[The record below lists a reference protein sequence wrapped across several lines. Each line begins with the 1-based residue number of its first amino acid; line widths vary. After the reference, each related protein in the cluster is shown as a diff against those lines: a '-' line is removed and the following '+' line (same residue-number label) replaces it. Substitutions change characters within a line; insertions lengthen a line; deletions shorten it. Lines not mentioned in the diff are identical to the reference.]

1 MASTPTLA
9 YEIDYDDDRM
19 VRLLLGRLIEPEDQ
33 LFAELRGHAPPAA
46 LLRAIVEDDARSWPW
61 PEELAR
67 RLAARLTGLR
77 LRLATADPDADLAI
91 GGEVDA
97 QFMVPGD
104 PQWPRALDDLGDR
117 APFGLWMIGSFAPEL
132 PAVSM
137 VGARACTGYG
147 NQAAGQLAAELA
159 REGAVVVS
167 GAAIGV
173 DGAAHR
179 GALAVG
185 GFTVAVLAC
194 GIDRCYPATHSALIQ
209 AIGQRGAV
217 LAELPPGTTPARFR
231 FLARNRLIAAL
242 GLGTVVVEAAL
253 RSGSLVT
260 AHQAADLGRA
270 VFAVPGPV
278 TSSQSTG
285 TNRLLSDG
293 AVPALDASQ
302 ILAELGIAPR
312 RQRRKPTGRSVG
324 DMPVGQSASASLPSP
339 VSPAS
344 PASPA
349 SLPGE
354 LPSPRAAQVEPVEDG
369 SVGAGECSASAPSGA
384 VRSSSR
390 QGGMS
395 AESASDQRSSSREV
409 GSAPP
414 IRSLSLQDAAADP
427 ITVLVREAL
436 PTVRSGRAAEVLELA
451 VATGLEPARVLA
463 SLGLLAARGRAV
475 KTGRGWALS

>member
-1 MASTPTLA
+1 MASQAPALA

-33 LFAELRGHAPPAA
+33 LFAELRGHAPPRA
-46 LLRAIVEDDARSWPW
+46 LLRAIAEDDARTAPW
-61 PEELAR
+61 PEALAR

-77 LRLATADPDADLAI
+77 LRLAGADPDADLAT
-91 GGEVDA
+91 GVEADA
-97 QFMVPGD
+97 RFLIPGD
-104 PQWPRALDDLGDR
+104 PQWPRALDDLGER
-117 APFGLWMIGSFAPEL
+117 APFGLWMIGSFPPEL
-132 PAVSM
+132 PAVSL

-159 REGAVVVS
+159 RQEAVVVS

-185 GFTVAVLAC
+185 GCTVAVLAC
-194 GIDRCYPATHSALIQ
+194 GIDRSYPATHAALIQ

-217 LAELPPGTTPARFR
+217 LAELPPGTSPARFR

-242 GLGTVVVEAAL
+242 GLGTVVVEAAV

-285 TNRLLSDG
+285 TNLLLSDG
-293 AVPALDASQ
+293 AVPALDAAQ
-302 ILAELGIAPR
+302 ILAELGVPPR
-312 RQRRKPTGRSVG
+312 RRK
-324 DMPVGQSASASLPSP
+324 SARAPHHTESHTEAQGTAAASH
-339 VSPAS
+339 A
-344 PASPA
+344 
-349 SLPGE
+349 E
-354 LPSPRAAQVEPVEDG
+354 
-369 SVGAGECSASAPSGA
+369 APS
-384 VRSSSR
+384 
-390 QGGMS
+390 
-395 AESASDQRSSSREV
+395 
-409 GSAPP
+409 SAPP
-414 IRSLSLQDAAADP
+414 QSRDAEPPLTPEPGREPTAPTSSGPGPAASPSPQHSLREVATDP
-427 ITVLVREAL
+427 VTVLVCEAL
-436 PTVRSGRAAEVLELA
+436 PRLRSGRAAEVLELA

-475 KTGRGWALS
+475 KTGKGWALR

>member
-1 MASTPTLA
+1 MTSTPALA
-9 YEIDYDDDRM
+9 YEVDYEDDRM
-19 VRLLLGRLIEPEDQ
+19 VRLLLGRLIEPEDH

-46 LLRAIVEDDARSWPW
+46 LLRAIVEDDARVWPW
-61 PEELAR
+61 PDELAR
-67 RLAARLTGLR
+67 RLASRLTGLR
-77 LRLATADPDADLAI
+77 LRLADADPDADLAT
-91 GGEVDA
+91 GVEVDA
-97 QFMVPGD
+97 RFMVPGD
-104 PQWPRALDDLGDR
+104 PQWPRAVDDLGDR
-117 APFGLWMIGSFAPEL
+117 APFGLWMIGAFPPEP

-147 NQAAGQLAAELA
+147 NQAAGQLAAGLA

-194 GIDRCYPATHSALIQ
+194 GIDRCYPATHTALIQ

-293 AVPALDASQ
+293 AVPALEAAQ
-302 ILAELGIAPR
+302 ILAELGIPPR
-312 RQRRKPTGRSVG
+312 SRRHQPTGRSV
-324 DMPVGQSASASLPSP
+324 DDAPVGRVSPVNLASAAQDTP
-339 VSPAS
+339 VHGGAVQD
-344 PASPA
+344 ARGQDA
-349 SLPGE
+349 
-354 LPSPRAAQVEPVEDG
+354 PVQDG
-369 SVGAGECSASAPSGA
+369 SARDDLP
-384 VRSSSR
+384 
-390 QGGMS
+390 
-395 AESASDQRSSSREV
+395 SDQRRSLGEV
-409 GSAPP
+409 GSVPP
-414 IRSLSLQDAAADP
+414 IRALSLQEAATDP

-436 PTVRSGRAAEVLELA
+436 PTARSGRAAEVLELA